1 MPQITWSNYIPS
13 NYYLRASGIFAIL
26 ALFSLLLCVGLD
38 HYLYQKSQD
47 SSKDQCASAP
57 EESTV
62 QDDEGILRLVKQ
74 PKVAGHRVCAIV
86 AGVAPALAA
95 GRLTDEVDRAKTA
108 YEDRRRERSEA
119 IRLYTAAATR
129 AAEAK
134 VKSDQSELNKD
145 PAAAEDRK
153 ATEQAS
159 AEATK
164 SRVAQE

>member
-62 QDDEGILRLVKQ
+62 QDDEGILRLLSNPRSLVT
-74 PKVAGHRVCAIV
+74 VSA
-86 AGVAPALAA
+86 
-95 GRLTDEVDRAKTA
+95 RLLLE
-108 YEDRRRERSEA
+108 
-119 IRLYTAAATR
+119 
-129 AAEAK
+129 
-134 VKSDQSELNKD
+134 
-145 PAAAEDRK
+145 
-153 ATEQAS
+153 
-159 AEATK
+159 
-164 SRVAQE
+164 